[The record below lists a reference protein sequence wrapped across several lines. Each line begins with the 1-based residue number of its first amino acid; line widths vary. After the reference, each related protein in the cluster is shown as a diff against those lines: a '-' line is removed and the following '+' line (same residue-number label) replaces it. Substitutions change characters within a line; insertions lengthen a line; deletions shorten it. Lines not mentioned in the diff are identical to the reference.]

1 MSLAAE
7 TRRAAEEHPF
17 LVTALRAGIVNYTA
31 AARFLDVE
39 GETDAIATAL
49 RRYAKEL
56 PAYETDSRDVR
67 VRMESGIG
75 PIDPGSGEA
84 LVSVGGTAFGPDGGD
99 RTAIVATGAVD
110 AAALAE
116 VLRRLSLAEITPIAA
131 GVGGEAMIVVVDR
144 LAGANALRAVEAAL
158 EAVPVAVE

>member
-7 TRRAAEEHPF
+7 TRRAVEERPF

-31 AARFLDVE
+31 AARFLEVD

-49 RRYAKEL
+49 RRYAEEL
-56 PAYETDSRDVR
+56 PDYETDSREAR

-75 PIDPGSGEA
+75 PVDSEAEA
-84 LVSVGGTAFGPDGGD
+84 LVTVGGTALGPTTDGD
-99 RTAIVATGAVD
+99 RTAIVATGSVD

-116 VLRRLSLAEITPIAA
+116 VLQRLALEEITPIAA
-131 GVGGEAMIVVVDR
+131 GVAEETMVVAVER
-144 LAGANALRAVEAAL
+144 LAGANAVRAVEDAL
-158 EAVPVAVE
+158 VGVPSGAE